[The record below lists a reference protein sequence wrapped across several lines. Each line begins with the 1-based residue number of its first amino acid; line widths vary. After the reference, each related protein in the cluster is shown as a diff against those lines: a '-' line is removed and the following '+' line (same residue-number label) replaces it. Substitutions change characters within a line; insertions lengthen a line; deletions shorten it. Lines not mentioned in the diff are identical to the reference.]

1 MPVTAPFMK
10 TLASSCL
17 AGVVLAGCATTRP
30 ASSWQRTGDPIA
42 DGKAAIEH
50 GPKRDRVLWEY
61 RTAAAA
67 MRRGQ
72 FAEAKQF
79 LDDALVTFGGIYG
92 PDKDAKR
99 ARSYFSPEAR
109 KTFIGEP
116 YERVMAYYYRGILYW
131 IDGELDN
138 ARACFRSAQVMDSD
152 TENKTYSSDYV
163 LLDYLD
169 GLATAKLGG
178 DGSDALKRAASEA
191 RMARPP
197 ECDPKANV
205 LFFVECGNG
214 PTKYATGQYAEQLR
228 FLPGNS
234 RVRSVRIKVDNE
246 SVRADPY
253 DDLTFQATTRGG
265 RVMDHILANKAVFKS
280 ATDTAGT
287 AAIIGGAIMAGHQGH
302 HSAADE
308 VGVGL
313 LAAGVI
319 SKIFS
324 AATTPAADTR
334 AWDNLPQYLSFAAL
348 RLSPGQHSVTVEFL
362 DAGGNPLPGL
372 TRAVNIQV
380 ADAPRDTVIFVS
392 DKNQ

>member
-1 MPVTAPFMK
+1 MRILV
-10 TLASSCL
+10 SCL
-17 AGVVLAGCATTRP
+17 AGALLAGCATVPSET
-30 ASSWQRTGDPIA
+30 SWQRSGDPVA
-42 DGKAAIEH
+42 DGMAAAGH
-50 GPKRDRVLWEY
+50 GPARDRVLWQY

-67 MRRGQ
+67 LRRGR
-72 FAEAKQF
+72 FADAKQL
-79 LDDALVTFGGIYG
+79 LDDALATLGGIYG

-99 ARSYFSPEAR
+99 ARGYFSAEAK

-138 ARACFRSAQVMDSD
+138 ARACFRSAQIMDSD

-163 LLDYLD
+163 LLDFLD

-178 DGSDALKRAASEA
+178 DGSDALKRAESAA
-191 RMARPP
+191 RSARPP
-197 ECDPKANV
+197 AWDPRANV
-205 LFFVECGNG
+205 LFFVEFGSG
-214 PTKYATGQYAEQLR
+214 PTKYATGEYGEQLR
-228 FLPGNS
+228 FLAGNS
-234 RVRSVRIKVDNE
+234 TVRSVRLRVGEQTI
-246 SVRADPY
+246 RADRC
-253 DDLTFQATTRGG
+253 DDLTYQATTRGG

-280 ATDTAGT
+280 ATDTAGN
-287 AAIIGGAIMAGHQGH
+287 AAIIGGAIMAGQQGH

-319 SKIFS
+319 TKIFS

-334 AWDNLPQYLSFAAL
+334 AWDNLPQYLSFASL
-348 RLSPGQHSVTVEFL
+348 KLEPGPHNVTVEFL
-362 DAGGNPLPGL
+362 DGSGTPLNQL
-372 TRAVNIQV
+372 TRAVSIQV
-380 ADAPRDTVIFVS
+380 SDPARDTVIFVS

>member
-1 MPVTAPFMK
+1 MRIFV
-10 TLASSCL
+10 SCL
-17 AGVVLAGCATTRP
+17 AGALLAGCATVPSET
-30 ASSWQRTGDPIA
+30 SWQRSGDPIA
-42 DGKAAIEH
+42 DGMAAAGH
-50 GPKRDRVLWEY
+50 GPTRDRVLWQY

-67 MRRGQ
+67 LRRGR
-72 FAEAKQF
+72 FVDAKQL
-79 LDDALVTFGGIYG
+79 LDDGLATLGGIYG

-99 ARSYFSPEAR
+99 ARGYFSAEAK

-138 ARACFRSAQVMDSD
+138 ARACFRSAQIMDSD
-152 TENKTYSSDYV
+152 TENKTYSSDYL
-163 LLDYLD
+163 LLDFLD
-169 GLATAKLGG
+169 ALATAKLGG
-178 DGSDALKRAASEA
+178 DGSDALKRAESAA
-191 RMARPP
+191 RSARPP
-197 ECDPKANV
+197 AWDPKANV
-205 LFFVECGNG
+205 LFFVEYGSG
-214 PTKYATGQYAEQLR
+214 PTKYATGEYGEQLR

-234 RVRSVRIKVDNE
+234 TVRSVRIRVGEQNI
-246 SVRADPY
+246 RADPC
-253 DDLTFQATTRGG
+253 DDLTYQATTRGG
-265 RVMDHILANKAVFKS
+265 RLMDHILANKAVFKS
-280 ATDTAGT
+280 ATDTAGN

-334 AWDNLPQYLSFAAL
+334 AWDNLPQYLSFASL
-348 RLSPGQHSVTVEFL
+348 KLEPGPHNVTVEFL
-362 DAGGNPLPGL
+362 DGGGTPLAQL
-372 TRAVNIQV
+372 TRAVSIQV
-380 ADAPRDTVIFVS
+380 SDPARDTVIFLS

>member
-1 MPVTAPFMK
+1 MK
-10 TLASSCL
+10 TLVSSCL
-17 AGVVLAGCATTRP
+17 VGGLLVGCATTQTGE
-30 ASSWQRTGDPIA
+30 SWQRTGDPLT
-42 DGKAAIEH
+42 DGQAAIEH

-61 RTAAAA
+61 RTAATA

-72 FAEAKQF
+72 FSEAKRL
-79 LDDALVTFGGIYG
+79 LDDALLTLGGIYG
-92 PDKDAKR
+92 PDQA
-99 ARSYFSPEAR
+99 ARKARGYFSAEAK

-138 ARACFRSAQVMDSD
+138 ARACFRSGEIMDGD
-152 TENKTYSSDYV
+152 AENKTYSSDYV

-169 GLATAKLGG
+169 GLSTAKLGG
-178 DGSDALKRAASEA
+178 DGSEALNRARGEA
-191 RMARPP
+191 RLAKPP
-197 ECDPKANV
+197 DYDAQANAI
-205 LFFVECGNG
+205 FFVEFGNG
-214 PTKYATGQYAEQLR
+214 PTKFASGQYGEELR
-228 FLPGNS
+228 FRSGS
-234 RVRSVRIKVDNE
+234 STVRSIRIQGNGQVL
-246 SVRADPY
+246 RAEPY

-280 ATDTAGT
+280 ATDVAGNVG
-287 AAIIGGAIMAGHQGH
+287 IVSGAILAGQQGR

-324 AATTPAADTR
+324 AATTPAADAR
-334 AWDNLPQYLSFAAL
+334 SWDNLPQFLSFGTA
-348 RLSPGQHSVTVEFL
+348 RLPAGPQVVTVEFL
-362 DAGGNPLPGL
+362 DANGSPMANL
-372 TRAVNIQV
+372 TRTVTV
-380 ADAPRDTVIFVS
+380 TVSDPPRDTVVFVS

>member
-1 MPVTAPFMK
+1 
-10 TLASSCL
+10 
-17 AGVVLAGCATTRP
+17 
-30 ASSWQRTGDPIA
+30 
-42 DGKAAIEH
+42 
-50 GPKRDRVLWEY
+50 
-61 RTAAAA
+61 
-67 MRRGQ
+67 
-72 FAEAKQF
+72 
-79 LDDALVTFGGIYG
+79 
-92 PDKDAKR
+92 
-99 ARSYFSPEAR
+99 
-109 KTFIGEP
+109 
-116 YERVMAYYYRGILYW
+116 
-131 IDGELDN
+131 
-138 ARACFRSAQVMDSD
+138 
-152 TENKTYSSDYV
+152 
-163 LLDYLD
+163 
-169 GLATAKLGG
+169 
-178 DGSDALKRAASEA
+178 
-191 RMARPP
+191 MARPP